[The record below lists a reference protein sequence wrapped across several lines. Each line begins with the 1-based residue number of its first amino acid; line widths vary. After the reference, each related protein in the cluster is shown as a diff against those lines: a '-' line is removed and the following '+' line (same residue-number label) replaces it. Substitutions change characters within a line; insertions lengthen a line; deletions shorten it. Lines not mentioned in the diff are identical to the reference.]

1 MIADTSF
8 LIDIMR
14 SDKDAIKKT
23 EEIEKNGNTIAVS
36 SISIFELFVG
46 VALSVKK
53 DQERKKI
60 NQILN
65 GLSII
70 SFDEE
75 SAREAGKI
83 YAQKRKN
90 GSTIEIEDSMIAG
103 ICSRRKEILITRN
116 IKHFSDIEGLRI
128 ESY

>member
-8 LIDIMR
+8 LIDIMK
-14 SDKDAIKKT
+14 SDIRVIEKA
-23 EEIEKNGNTIAVS
+23 EEIEKKGITIAVT

-128 ESY
+128 ENY

>member
-8 LIDIMR
+8 LIDIMKY
-14 SDKDAIKKT
+14 DKDAIKKA
-23 EEIEKNGNTIAVS
+23 EEIEKKGNTIAVT
-36 SISIFELFVG
+36 SITIFELFIG
-46 VALSVKK
+46 VSLSIKQ
-53 DQERKKI
+53 DQDRNKI
-60 NQILN
+60 NRILN

-70 SFDEE
+70 SFDED

-90 GSTIEIEDSMIAG
+90 GAAIEPEDSMIAG
-103 ICSRRKEILITRN
+103 ICSRRNEILITRN
-116 IKHFSDIEGLRI
+116 IKHFSDIEGLRV

>member
-8 LIDIMR
+8 LIDIMK
-14 SDKDAIKKT
+14 SNKEAIKKA
-23 EEIEKNGNTIAVS
+23 EEIEKTGNTIAVT

-46 VALSVKK
+46 VSLSIKK
-53 DQERKKI
+53 DQERNKI
-60 NQILN
+60 IRILK

-70 SFDEE
+70 SFDED

-83 YAQKRKN
+83 FAQKRTN
-90 GSTIEIEDSMIAG
+90 GLVIDPEDSMIAG
-103 ICSRRKEILITRN
+103 ICARKNEILITRN
-116 IKHFSDIEGLRI
+116 VKHFRDIENVRI

>member
-8 LIDIMR
+8 LIDIMKY
-14 SDKDAIKKT
+14 DKDAIKKA
-23 EEIEKNGNTIAVS
+23 EEIEKKGNTIAVT
-36 SISIFELFVG
+36 SISIFELFIG
-46 VALSVKK
+46 VSLSIKQ
-53 DQERKKI
+53 DQERNKI
-60 NQILN
+60 NRILN

-70 SFDEE
+70 SFDED

-90 GSTIEIEDSMIAG
+90 GSLIEPEDSMIAG
-103 ICSRRKEILITRN
+103 ICSRRNEILITRN
-116 IKHFSDIEGLRI
+116 IKHFSDIEGLRV

>member
-8 LIDIMR
+8 LIDIMK
-14 SDKDAIKKT
+14 SDIRVIEKA
-23 EEIEKNGNTIAVS
+23 EEIEKKGITIAVT

-70 SFDEE
+70 SFDED